1 MNDFISTFSFYG
13 VLRIIIPGL
22 HLFIG
27 LNAIANKANWQI
39 DIFGNDTFN
48 TIAVTIL
55 IIVLGL
61 FVYSFDFP
69 RMIRSFT
76 PSLPTK
82 KIAFTYKNIP
92 MDEIEKSYFRFYY
105 SLEPLKKEQTERYNG
120 FYHLVVNL
128 CVVSFFVILLQ
139 FIFYLFKVNT
149 KLLFY
154 YNLTVMLLS
163 FFSSIKIYKERLI
176 KTYKGDLKLY
186 YASEEFKYFKK
197 EYNIL

>member
-22 HLFIG
+22 HMFIG
-27 LNAIANKANWQI
+27 LNRIAIKANWQV
-39 DIFGNDTFN
+39 DIFENSTFN

-61 FVYSFDFP
+61 FIYSFDFP
-69 RMIRSFT
+69 RMIRKFT

-82 KIAFTYKNIP
+82 KIASTYTTIP

-105 SLEPLKKEQTERYNG
+105 SIEPSKKEQTERYNG

-128 CVVSFFVILLQ
+128 CTVSFLLILLQ
-139 FIFYLFKVNT
+139 CIFYFFKVNT
-149 KLLFY
+149 MHLFY
-154 YNLTVMLLS
+154 YNLTIMILC
-163 FFSSIKIYKERLI
+163 FFSSIKIYKKRLI

-186 YASEEFKYFKK
+186 YASKEFDDFKI
-197 EYNIL
+197 EHQIP